1 MCFPCIFE
9 EFERCKREYLGEL
22 ARYSMVHC
30 IDSSLLSKISKVD
43 FDRIE
48 EMIAPTIADIVEVRR
63 SGNKV

>member
-1 MCFPCIFE
+1 
-9 EFERCKREYLGEL
+9 
-22 ARYSMVHC
+22 MVHC
-30 IDSSLLSKISKVD
+30 MDSSFLSKISKVD